1 MKLEILSGVIISA
14 ESVEAGSF
22 VEADKALADLL
33 IGSNKA
39 ILAPEEVP
47 AEAPK
52 KGRKPTPQ
60 SPEEAT
66 P

>member
-1 MKLEILSGVIISA
+1 MRLEILSGVIISG
-14 ESVEAGSF
+14 ELVEAGSF
-22 VEADKALADLL
+22 VEGDKALADLL

-52 KGRKPTPQ
+52 KGRKHPNHQ
-60 SPEEAT
+60 PEEAT